1 MNTEILQEAL
11 TFPSGALLIMGL
23 DLAVTI
29 IMMVTIVIYMVIDR
43 TMG

>member
-1 MNTEILQEAL
+1 MDIEILQEAL

-29 IMMVTIVIYMVIDR
+29 IVMVTIVIYMVTDR